1 MKIKNLL
8 NYETLKN
15 IITVKLSK
23 DTFVNFKYNIFAFL
37 DKAFY
42 VSFINVLFLI
52 STIFTENLEISH
64 FSIAI
69 LIINNLRPVM
79 GSLSSLISQLFR
91 EM

>member
-15 IITVKLSK
+15 IIVKLSK
-23 DTFVNFKYNIFAFL
+23 DTFVNFKYNTFAFL

-52 STIFTENLEISH
+52 T
-64 FSIAI
+64 
-69 LIINNLRPVM
+69 
-79 GSLSSLISQLFR
+79 
-91 EM
+91 